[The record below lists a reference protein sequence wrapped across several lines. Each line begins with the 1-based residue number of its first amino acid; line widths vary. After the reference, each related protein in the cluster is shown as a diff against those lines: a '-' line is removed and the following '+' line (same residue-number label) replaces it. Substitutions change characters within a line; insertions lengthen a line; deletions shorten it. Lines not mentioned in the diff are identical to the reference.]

1 MGRFGPAAAHA
12 TSDQR
17 VALRDPEQPEITR
30 ERHSG
35 EESTRTRAT
44 AVAHAS
50 RVENLIPSA
59 GHQLYRREQMP
70 SYITLMNWTD
80 QGVKTFK
87 DSVDR
92 ADAAE
97 VALSPA
103 GIKFKDVYWT
113 VGVYDVIATFEAP
126 DEETL
131 AAALLTLAAQG
142 NLRTTTLRAFTADE
156 MKGVIA
162 KAR

>member
-1 MGRFGPAAAHA
+1 
-12 TSDQR
+12 
-17 VALRDPEQPEITR
+17 
-30 ERHSG
+30 
-35 EESTRTRAT
+35 
-44 AVAHAS
+44 
-50 RVENLIPSA
+50 
-59 GHQLYRREQMP
+59 MP

-80 QGVKTFK
+80 QGVKSFK

-92 ADAAE
+92 AEAAE

-103 GIKFKDVYWT
+103 GINFKDLYWT
-113 VGVYDVIATFEAP
+113 VGAYDLIATFEAP

-156 MKGVIA
+156 MRGVIA
-162 KAR
+162 KAT